1 MSIEPLAYQPDDDTR
16 AKAQFQLWPRYVSH
30 KIVAAAVIHGL
41 GRPECGV
48 GDSGV
53 AILVKPYGDDR
64 VERFYPSEPA
74 MAARAEIGGYAVV
87 YADGFCSVS
96 PKEAFEAGYTPKD
109 QPEVIGKG

>member
-30 KIVAAAVIHGL
+30 KIVAAAVIHEIL
-41 GRPECGV
+41 DA
-48 GDSGV
+48 GDSGL

-96 PKEAFEAGYTPKD
+96 PKEAFEAGYTPEDKE
-109 QPEVIGKG
+109 PT